1 MKNRPLSVKRLFL
14 WICIGLLLSMTAIT
28 LILFSLTLEVAVL
41 IVGAALIGCALVWL
55 FVLTQAFGKRLSL
68 FTSELCKT
76 LDNMMDGD
84 EEPKPTDNGEPLFT
98 GINPRLTRLY
108 QIMQANRRKVE
119 EERQELEDWCKE
131 TPQNRNL
138 FEQICQEDLFSK
150 ERSVYEKID
159 DTKAL
164 RTFEK
169 HVRKVSTRGFGRW
182 WKYAA
187 VLLLPILVVGLWK
200 LVYEVEQVPVV
211 TSSVSQIQP
220 GCSRAV
226 LVLDD
231 GRTVFLKEEEEGVIS
246 EDKGIMVTGER
257 DRLVY
262 TSSEGKNVDELRFNE
277 LEIPRG
283 GEYKVRLADGTL
295 VYLNSATRMKY
306 PVKFDEKE
314 RKVYLSGE
322 AYFEVAKDPERP
334 FFVEM
339 EGVEVRVYGTSF
351 NVNTHQKGNVQT
363 VLVKGSIGV
372 KVLSSGMESVI
383 RPGQM
388 AEFKQGNTKVDVKDV
403 NVAVYTDW
411 KDGIFRFENQRLED
425 ILAVLSNWYDMNV
438 FYQTVSVKELHFSGY
453 MERYKDVSVI
463 LEAITLSTGVTFSI
477 QGKTIIVS
485 K

>member
-1 MKNRPLSVKRLFL
+1 MEHQYSDRIVRLL
-14 WICIGLLLSMTAIT
+14 QLYLLGDIT
-28 LILFSLTLEVAVL
+28 
-41 IVGAALIGCALVWL
+41 
-55 FVLTQAFGKRLSL
+55 
-68 FTSELCKT
+68 
-76 LDNMMDGD
+76 
-84 EEPKPTDNGEPLFT
+84 
-98 GINPRLTRLY
+98 
-108 QIMQANRRKVE
+108 E
-119 EERQELEDWCKE
+119 EERQELEDWCE
-131 TPQNRNL
+131 EAPRNRKL

-150 ERSVYEKID
+150 ERYVYEKIH
-159 DTKAL
+159 DTKAFSV
-164 RTFEK
+164 FEK
-169 HVRKVSTRGFGRW
+169 RVRKVSSRSIGNW

-187 VLLLPILVVGLWK
+187 VLLFPILVVGSWK
-200 LVYEVEQVPVV
+200 LMHETEQVSIVA
-211 TSSVSQIQP
+211 SSVAPIQP
-220 GCSRAV
+220 GCSQAV

-231 GRTVFLKEEEEGVIS
+231 GRKVFLKEEEEGVIS
-246 EDKGIMVTGER
+246 EDKEITVTEEK

-262 TSSEGKNVDELRFNE
+262 TSSEGKNVDEIRFNE
-277 LEIPRG
+277 LEVPRG

-351 NVNTHQKGNVQT
+351 NVNTHQKGNIQT

-372 KVLSSGMESVI
+372 KVLSSGMESMI

>member
-1 MKNRPLSVKRLFL
+1 MEHQYSDRIVRLL
-14 WICIGLLLSMTAIT
+14 QLYLLGDIT
-28 LILFSLTLEVAVL
+28 
-41 IVGAALIGCALVWL
+41 
-55 FVLTQAFGKRLSL
+55 
-68 FTSELCKT
+68 
-76 LDNMMDGD
+76 
-84 EEPKPTDNGEPLFT
+84 
-98 GINPRLTRLY
+98 
-108 QIMQANRRKVE
+108 E
-119 EERQELEDWCKE
+119 EERQELEDWCE
-131 TPQNRNL
+131 EAPRNRKL

-150 ERSVYEKID
+150 ERYVYEKIH
-159 DTKAL
+159 DTKAFSV
-164 RTFEK
+164 FEK
-169 HVRKVSTRGFGRW
+169 RVRKVSSRSIGNW

-187 VLLLPILVVGLWK
+187 VLLFPILVVGAWK
-200 LVYEVEQVPVV
+200 LMHETEQVSIVA
-211 TSSVSQIQP
+211 SSVAPIQP
-220 GCSRAV
+220 GCSQAV

-231 GRTVFLKEEEEGVIS
+231 GRKVFLKEEEEGVIS
-246 EDKGIMVTGER
+246 EDKEITVTGEK

-262 TSSEGKNVDELRFNE
+262 TSSEGKNVDEIRFNE
-277 LEIPRG
+277 LEVPRG

-306 PVKFDEKE
+306 PIKFDEKE

-322 AYFEVAKDPERP
+322 AYFKVAKDPERP

-351 NVNTHQKGNVQT
+351 NVNTHQEGNIQT

-372 KVLSSGMESVI
+372 KVLSSGMESMI

-425 ILAVLSNWYDMNV
+425 ILTVLSNWYDVDV
-438 FYQTVSVKELHFSGY
+438 FYQTPSVKELHFSGY
-453 MERYKDVSVI
+453 MERYKDVRVI
-463 LEAITLSTGVTFSI
+463 LDAITLSTGVTFSI

>member
-1 MKNRPLSVKRLFL
+1 MEHQYSDRIVRLL
-14 WICIGLLLSMTAIT
+14 QLYLLGDIT
-28 LILFSLTLEVAVL
+28 
-41 IVGAALIGCALVWL
+41 
-55 FVLTQAFGKRLSL
+55 
-68 FTSELCKT
+68 
-76 LDNMMDGD
+76 
-84 EEPKPTDNGEPLFT
+84 
-98 GINPRLTRLY
+98 
-108 QIMQANRRKVE
+108 E
-119 EERQELEDWCKE
+119 EERQELEDWCEE
-131 TPQNRNL
+131 TPRNRKL

-150 ERSVYEKID
+150 ERSVYEKVN
-159 DTKAL
+159 DTKAFSV
-164 RTFEK
+164 FEK
-169 HVRKVSTRGFGRW
+169 RVRRVSPRSIGNW

-187 VLLLPILVVGLWK
+187 VLLFPILVVGSWRLMH
-200 LVYEVEQVPVV
+200 ETEQVSVV
-211 TSSVSQIQP
+211 ASSVAPIQP
-220 GCSRAV
+220 GCSQAV

-231 GRTVFLKEEEEGVIS
+231 GRKVFLKEEEEGVIS
-246 EDKGIMVTGER
+246 EDKEITVTGEK

-262 TSSEGKNVDELRFNE
+262 TSSEGKNVDEIRFNE
-277 LEIPRG
+277 LEVPRG

-351 NVNTHQKGNVQT
+351 NVNTHQKGNIQT

-411 KDGIFRFENQRLED
+411 KDSIFRFENQRLED
-425 ILAVLSNWYDMNV
+425 ILTVLSNWYDVDV
-438 FYQTVSVKELHFSGY
+438 FYQTASVKELHFSGY

-477 QGKTIIVS
+477 QGKTIVVS

>member
-1 MKNRPLSVKRLFL
+1 MYHGCIWCKNYQMEHQYSDRIVRLL
-14 WICIGLLLSMTAIT
+14 QLYLLGDIT
-28 LILFSLTLEVAVL
+28 
-41 IVGAALIGCALVWL
+41 
-55 FVLTQAFGKRLSL
+55 
-68 FTSELCKT
+68 
-76 LDNMMDGD
+76 
-84 EEPKPTDNGEPLFT
+84 
-98 GINPRLTRLY
+98 
-108 QIMQANRRKVE
+108 E
-119 EERQELEDWCKE
+119 EERQELEDWCE
-131 TPQNRNL
+131 EAPRNRKL

-150 ERSVYEKID
+150 ERYVYEKIH
-159 DTKAL
+159 DTKAFSV
-164 RTFEK
+164 FEK
-169 HVRKVSTRGFGRW
+169 RVRKVSSRSIGNW

-187 VLLLPILVVGLWK
+187 VLLFPILVVGSWK
-200 LVYEVEQVPVV
+200 LMHETEQVSIVA
-211 TSSVSQIQP
+211 SSVAPIQP
-220 GCSRAV
+220 GCSQAV

-231 GRTVFLKEEEEGVIS
+231 GRKVFLKEEEEGVIS
-246 EDKGIMVTGER
+246 EDKEITVTGEK

-262 TSSEGKNVDELRFNE
+262 TSSEGKNVDEIRFNE
-277 LEIPRG
+277 LEVPRG

-351 NVNTHQKGNVQT
+351 NVNTHQEGNIQT

-372 KVLSSGMESVI
+372 KVLSSGMESMI

-425 ILAVLSNWYDMNV
+425 ILTVLSNWYDV
-438 FYQTVSVKELHFSGY
+438 DIFYQTVSVKELHFSGY

>member
-1 MKNRPLSVKRLFL
+1 MENQYSDRIVRLL
-14 WICIGLLLSMTAIT
+14 QLYLLGDIT
-28 LILFSLTLEVAVL
+28 
-41 IVGAALIGCALVWL
+41 
-55 FVLTQAFGKRLSL
+55 
-68 FTSELCKT
+68 
-76 LDNMMDGD
+76 
-84 EEPKPTDNGEPLFT
+84 
-98 GINPRLTRLY
+98 
-108 QIMQANRRKVE
+108 E

-187 VLLLPILVVGLWK
+187 GLLLPILVVGLWK

-425 ILAVLSNWYDMNV
+425 ILTVLSNWYDV
-438 FYQTVSVKELHFSGY
+438 DIFYQTVSVKELHFSGY

>member
-1 MKNRPLSVKRLFL
+1 MEHQYSDRIVRLL
-14 WICIGLLLSMTAIT
+14 QLYLLGDIT
-28 LILFSLTLEVAVL
+28 
-41 IVGAALIGCALVWL
+41 
-55 FVLTQAFGKRLSL
+55 
-68 FTSELCKT
+68 
-76 LDNMMDGD
+76 
-84 EEPKPTDNGEPLFT
+84 
-98 GINPRLTRLY
+98 
-108 QIMQANRRKVE
+108 E
-119 EERQELEDWCKE
+119 EERQELEDWCE
-131 TPQNRNL
+131 EAPRNRKL

-150 ERSVYEKID
+150 ERYVYEKIN
-159 DTKAL
+159 DTKAFSV
-164 RTFEK
+164 FEK
-169 HVRKVSTRGFGRW
+169 RVRKVYSRSIGNW

-187 VLLLPILVVGLWK
+187 VLLFPILVVGSCK
-200 LVYEVEQVPVV
+200 LMHETEQVSIVA
-211 TSSVSQIQP
+211 SSVSPIQP
-220 GCSRAV
+220 GCSQAV

-231 GRTVFLKEEEEGVIS
+231 GRKVFLKEEEEGVIS
-246 EDKGIMVTGER
+246 EDKEITVTGEK

-262 TSSEGKNVDELRFNE
+262 TSSEGKNVDEIRFNE
-277 LEIPRG
+277 LEVPRG

-351 NVNTHQKGNVQT
+351 NVNTHQEGDIQT

>member
-1 MKNRPLSVKRLFL
+1 MEHQYSDRIVRLL
-14 WICIGLLLSMTAIT
+14 QLYLLGDIT
-28 LILFSLTLEVAVL
+28 
-41 IVGAALIGCALVWL
+41 
-55 FVLTQAFGKRLSL
+55 
-68 FTSELCKT
+68 
-76 LDNMMDGD
+76 
-84 EEPKPTDNGEPLFT
+84 
-98 GINPRLTRLY
+98 
-108 QIMQANRRKVE
+108 E
-119 EERQELEDWCKE
+119 EERQELEDWCE
-131 TPQNRNL
+131 EAPRNRKL

-150 ERSVYEKID
+150 ERYVYEKIH
-159 DTKAL
+159 DTKAFSV
-164 RTFEK
+164 FEK
-169 HVRKVSTRGFGRW
+169 RVRKVSSRSIGNW

-187 VLLLPILVVGLWK
+187 VLLFPILVVGSWK
-200 LVYEVEQVPVV
+200 LMHETEQVSIVA
-211 TSSVSQIQP
+211 SSVAPIQP
-220 GCSRAV
+220 GCSQAV

-231 GRTVFLKEEEEGVIS
+231 GRKVFLKEEEEGVIS
-246 EDKGIMVTGER
+246 EDKEITVTGEK

-262 TSSEGKNVDELRFNE
+262 TSSEGKNVDEIRFNE
-277 LEIPRG
+277 LEVPRG

-314 RKVYLSGE
+314 RKVDLSGE

-351 NVNTHQKGNVQT
+351 NVNTHQEGNIQT

-372 KVLSSGMESVI
+372 KVLSSGMESMI

-425 ILAVLSNWYDMNV
+425 ILTVLSNWYDVDV
-438 FYQTVSVKELHFSGY
+438 FYQTASVKELHFSGY

-477 QGKTIIVS
+477 QGKTIVVS

>member
-1 MKNRPLSVKRLFL
+1 MENQYSDRIVRLL
-14 WICIGLLLSMTAIT
+14 QLYLLGDIT
-28 LILFSLTLEVAVL
+28 
-41 IVGAALIGCALVWL
+41 
-55 FVLTQAFGKRLSL
+55 
-68 FTSELCKT
+68 
-76 LDNMMDGD
+76 
-84 EEPKPTDNGEPLFT
+84 
-98 GINPRLTRLY
+98 
-108 QIMQANRRKVE
+108 E

-351 NVNTHQKGNVQT
+351 NVNTHQEGNIQT

-372 KVLSSGMESVI
+372 KVLSSGMESMI

-425 ILAVLSNWYDMNV
+425 ILTVLSNWYDV
-438 FYQTVSVKELHFSGY
+438 DIFYQTVSVKELHFSGY

>member
-1 MKNRPLSVKRLFL
+1 MEHQYSDRIVRLL
-14 WICIGLLLSMTAIT
+14 QLYLLGDIT
-28 LILFSLTLEVAVL
+28 
-41 IVGAALIGCALVWL
+41 
-55 FVLTQAFGKRLSL
+55 
-68 FTSELCKT
+68 
-76 LDNMMDGD
+76 
-84 EEPKPTDNGEPLFT
+84 
-98 GINPRLTRLY
+98 
-108 QIMQANRRKVE
+108 E
-119 EERQELEDWCKE
+119 EERQELEDWCE
-131 TPQNRNL
+131 EAPRNRKL

-150 ERSVYEKID
+150 ERYVYEKIH
-159 DTKAL
+159 DTKAFSV
-164 RTFEK
+164 FEK
-169 HVRKVSTRGFGRW
+169 RVRKVSSRSIGNW

-187 VLLLPILVVGLWK
+187 VLLFPILVVGSWK
-200 LVYEVEQVPVV
+200 LMHETEQVSIVA
-211 TSSVSQIQP
+211 SSVAPIQP
-220 GCSRAV
+220 GCSQAV

-231 GRTVFLKEEEEGVIS
+231 GRKVFLKEEEEGVIS
-246 EDKGIMVTGER
+246 EDKEITVTGEK

-262 TSSEGKNVDELRFNE
+262 TSSEGKNVDEIRFNE
-277 LEIPRG
+277 LEVPRG

-351 NVNTHQKGNVQT
+351 NVNTHQEGNIQT

-372 KVLSSGMESVI
+372 KVLSSGMESMI

-425 ILAVLSNWYDMNV
+425 ILTVLSNWYDVDV
-438 FYQTVSVKELHFSGY
+438 FYQTASVKELHFSGY

-477 QGKTIIVS
+477 QGKTIIIS

>member
-1 MKNRPLSVKRLFL
+1 MEHQYSDRIVRLL
-14 WICIGLLLSMTAIT
+14 QLYLLGDIT
-28 LILFSLTLEVAVL
+28 
-41 IVGAALIGCALVWL
+41 
-55 FVLTQAFGKRLSL
+55 
-68 FTSELCKT
+68 
-76 LDNMMDGD
+76 
-84 EEPKPTDNGEPLFT
+84 
-98 GINPRLTRLY
+98 
-108 QIMQANRRKVE
+108 E
-119 EERQELEDWCKE
+119 EERQELEDWCE
-131 TPQNRNL
+131 EAPRNRKL

-150 ERSVYEKID
+150 ERYVYEKIH
-159 DTKAL
+159 DTKAFSV
-164 RTFEK
+164 FEK
-169 HVRKVSTRGFGRW
+169 RVRKVSSRSIGNW

-187 VLLLPILVVGLWK
+187 VLLFPILVVGSWK
-200 LVYEVEQVPVV
+200 LMHETEQVSIVA
-211 TSSVSQIQP
+211 SSVAPIQP
-220 GCSRAV
+220 GCSQAV

-231 GRTVFLKEEEEGVIS
+231 GRKVFLKEEEEGVIS
-246 EDKGIMVTGER
+246 EDKEITVTGEK

-262 TSSEGKNVDELRFNE
+262 TSSEGKNVDEIRFNE
-277 LEIPRG
+277 LEVPRG

-351 NVNTHQKGNVQT
+351 NVNTHQKGNIQT

-411 KDGIFRFENQRLED
+411 KDSIFRFENQRLED
-425 ILAVLSNWYDMNV
+425 ILTVLSNWYDVDV
-438 FYQTVSVKELHFSGY
+438 FYQTASVKELHFSGY

-477 QGKTIIVS
+477 QGKTIVVS

>member
-1 MKNRPLSVKRLFL
+1 MEHQYSDRIVRLL
-14 WICIGLLLSMTAIT
+14 QLYLLGDIT
-28 LILFSLTLEVAVL
+28 
-41 IVGAALIGCALVWL
+41 
-55 FVLTQAFGKRLSL
+55 
-68 FTSELCKT
+68 
-76 LDNMMDGD
+76 
-84 EEPKPTDNGEPLFT
+84 
-98 GINPRLTRLY
+98 
-108 QIMQANRRKVE
+108 E
-119 EERQELEDWCKE
+119 EERQELEDWCEEKVR
-131 TPQNRNL
+131 NRQL

-150 ERSVYEKID
+150 ERYVYEKIH
-159 DTKAL
+159 DTKAFSV
-164 RTFEK
+164 FEK
-169 HVRKVSTRGFGRW
+169 RVRKVSSRSIGNW

-187 VLLLPILVVGLWK
+187 VLLFPILVVGSWK
-200 LVYEVEQVPVV
+200 LMHETEQVSIVA
-211 TSSVSQIQP
+211 SSVAPIQP
-220 GCSRAV
+220 GCSQAV

-231 GRTVFLKEEEEGVIS
+231 GRKVFLKEEEEGVIS
-246 EDKGIMVTGER
+246 EDKEITVTGEK
-257 DRLVY
+257 D
-262 TSSEGKNVDELRFNE
+262 VDEIRFNE
-277 LEIPRG
+277 LEVPRG

-351 NVNTHQKGNVQT
+351 NVNTHHKGNIQT

-372 KVLSSGMESVI
+372 KVLSSGMESMI

>member
-1 MKNRPLSVKRLFL
+1 MENQYSDRIVRLL
-14 WICIGLLLSMTAIT
+14 QLYLLGDIT
-28 LILFSLTLEVAVL
+28 
-41 IVGAALIGCALVWL
+41 
-55 FVLTQAFGKRLSL
+55 
-68 FTSELCKT
+68 
-76 LDNMMDGD
+76 
-84 EEPKPTDNGEPLFT
+84 
-98 GINPRLTRLY
+98 
-108 QIMQANRRKVE
+108 E

-262 TSSEGKNVDELRFNE
+262 TSSEGKNVDEIRFNE
-277 LEIPRG
+277 LEVPRG

-425 ILAVLSNWYDMNV
+425 ILTVLSNWYDV
-438 FYQTVSVKELHFSGY
+438 DIFYQTVSVKELHFSGY

-463 LEAITLSTGVTFSI
+463 LEAITLSTGVTFSV

>member
-1 MKNRPLSVKRLFL
+1 MEHQYSDRIVRLL
-14 WICIGLLLSMTAIT
+14 QLYLLGDIT
-28 LILFSLTLEVAVL
+28 
-41 IVGAALIGCALVWL
+41 
-55 FVLTQAFGKRLSL
+55 
-68 FTSELCKT
+68 
-76 LDNMMDGD
+76 
-84 EEPKPTDNGEPLFT
+84 
-98 GINPRLTRLY
+98 
-108 QIMQANRRKVE
+108 E
-119 EERQELEDWCKE
+119 EERQELEDWCE
-131 TPQNRNL
+131 EAPRNRKL

-150 ERSVYEKID
+150 ERYVYEKIH
-159 DTKAL
+159 DTKAFSV
-164 RTFEK
+164 FEK
-169 HVRKVSTRGFGRW
+169 RVRKVSSRSIGNW

-187 VLLLPILVVGLWK
+187 VLLFPILVVGSWK
-200 LVYEVEQVPVV
+200 LMHETEQVSIVA
-211 TSSVSQIQP
+211 SSVAPIQP
-220 GCSRAV
+220 GCSQAV

-231 GRTVFLKEEEEGVIS
+231 GRKVFLKEEDEGVIS
-246 EDKGIMVTGER
+246 EDKEITVTGEK

-262 TSSEGKNVDELRFNE
+262 TSSEGKNVDEIRFNE
-277 LEIPRG
+277 LEVPRG

-306 PVKFDEKE
+306 PIKFDEKE

-351 NVNTHQKGNVQT
+351 NVNTHQEGNIQT

-372 KVLSSGMESVI
+372 KVLSSGMESMI

-425 ILAVLSNWYDMNV
+425 ILTVLSNWYDVDV
-438 FYQTVSVKELHFSGY
+438 FYQTASVKELHFSGY

-477 QGKTIIVS
+477 QGKTIVVS

>member
-1 MKNRPLSVKRLFL
+1 MEHQYSDRIVRLL
-14 WICIGLLLSMTAIT
+14 QLYLLGDIT
-28 LILFSLTLEVAVL
+28 
-41 IVGAALIGCALVWL
+41 
-55 FVLTQAFGKRLSL
+55 
-68 FTSELCKT
+68 
-76 LDNMMDGD
+76 
-84 EEPKPTDNGEPLFT
+84 
-98 GINPRLTRLY
+98 
-108 QIMQANRRKVE
+108 E
-119 EERQELEDWCKE
+119 EERQELEDWCE
-131 TPQNRNL
+131 EAPRNRKL

-150 ERSVYEKID
+150 ERYVYEKIH
-159 DTKAL
+159 DTKAFSV
-164 RTFEK
+164 FEK
-169 HVRKVSTRGFGRW
+169 RVRKVSSRSIGNW

-187 VLLLPILVVGLWK
+187 VLLFPILVVGSWK
-200 LVYEVEQVPVV
+200 LMHETEQVSIVA
-211 TSSVSQIQP
+211 SSVAPIQP
-220 GCSRAV
+220 GCSQAV

-231 GRTVFLKEEEEGVIS
+231 GRKVFLKEEEEGVIS
-246 EDKGIMVTGER
+246 EDKEITVTGEK

-262 TSSEGKNVDELRFNE
+262 TSSEGKNVDEIRFNE
-277 LEIPRG
+277 LEVPRG

-351 NVNTHQKGNVQT
+351 NVNTHQEGNIQT

-372 KVLSSGMESVI
+372 KVLSSGMESMI
-383 RPGQM
+383 RPGLM

-425 ILAVLSNWYDMNV
+425 ILTVLSNWYDVDV
-438 FYQTVSVKELHFSGY
+438 FYQTASVKELHFSGY

-477 QGKTIIVS
+477 QGKTIVVS

>member
-1 MKNRPLSVKRLFL
+1 MEHQYSDRIVRLL
-14 WICIGLLLSMTAIT
+14 QLYLLGDIT
-28 LILFSLTLEVAVL
+28 
-41 IVGAALIGCALVWL
+41 
-55 FVLTQAFGKRLSL
+55 
-68 FTSELCKT
+68 
-76 LDNMMDGD
+76 
-84 EEPKPTDNGEPLFT
+84 
-98 GINPRLTRLY
+98 
-108 QIMQANRRKVE
+108 E
-119 EERQELEDWCKE
+119 EERQELEDWCE
-131 TPQNRNL
+131 EAPRNRKL

-150 ERSVYEKID
+150 ERYVYEKIH
-159 DTKAL
+159 DTKAFSV
-164 RTFEK
+164 FEK
-169 HVRKVSTRGFGRW
+169 RVRKVSSRSIGNW

-187 VLLLPILVVGLWK
+187 VLLFPILVVGSWK
-200 LVYEVEQVPVV
+200 LMHETEQVSIVA
-211 TSSVSQIQP
+211 SSVAPIQP
-220 GCSRAV
+220 GCSQAV

-231 GRTVFLKEEEEGVIS
+231 GRKVFLKEEEEGVIS
-246 EDKGIMVTGER
+246 EDKEITVTGEK

-262 TSSEGKNVDELRFNE
+262 TSSEGKNVDEIRFNE
-277 LEIPRG
+277 LEVPRG

-314 RKVYLSGE
+314 RKVYLSRE

-351 NVNTHQKGNVQT
+351 NVNTHQKGNIQT

>member
-1 MKNRPLSVKRLFL
+1 MEHQYSDRIVRLL
-14 WICIGLLLSMTAIT
+14 QLYLLGDIT
-28 LILFSLTLEVAVL
+28 
-41 IVGAALIGCALVWL
+41 
-55 FVLTQAFGKRLSL
+55 
-68 FTSELCKT
+68 
-76 LDNMMDGD
+76 
-84 EEPKPTDNGEPLFT
+84 
-98 GINPRLTRLY
+98 
-108 QIMQANRRKVE
+108 E
-119 EERQELEDWCKE
+119 EERQELEDWCE
-131 TPQNRNL
+131 EAPRNRKL

-150 ERSVYEKID
+150 ERYVYEKIH
-159 DTKAL
+159 DTKAFSV
-164 RTFEK
+164 FEK
-169 HVRKVSTRGFGRW
+169 RVRKVSSRSIGNW

-187 VLLLPILVVGLWK
+187 VLLFPILVVGSWK
-200 LVYEVEQVPVV
+200 LMHETEQVSIVA
-211 TSSVSQIQP
+211 SSVAPIQP
-220 GCSRAV
+220 GCSQAV

-231 GRTVFLKEEEEGVIS
+231 GRKVFLKEEEEGVIS
-246 EDKGIMVTGER
+246 EDKEITVTGEK

-262 TSSEGKNVDELRFNE
+262 TSSEGKNVDEIRFNE
-277 LEIPRG
+277 LEVQEVPRG

-351 NVNTHQKGNVQT
+351 NVNTHQKGNIQT

>member
-1 MKNRPLSVKRLFL
+1 MEHQYSDRIVRLL
-14 WICIGLLLSMTAIT
+14 QLYLLGDIT
-28 LILFSLTLEVAVL
+28 
-41 IVGAALIGCALVWL
+41 
-55 FVLTQAFGKRLSL
+55 
-68 FTSELCKT
+68 
-76 LDNMMDGD
+76 
-84 EEPKPTDNGEPLFT
+84 
-98 GINPRLTRLY
+98 
-108 QIMQANRRKVE
+108 E
-119 EERQELEDWCKE
+119 EERQELEDWCE
-131 TPQNRNL
+131 EAPRNRKL

-150 ERSVYEKID
+150 ERYVYEKIH
-159 DTKAL
+159 DTKAFSV
-164 RTFEK
+164 FEK
-169 HVRKVSTRGFGRW
+169 RVRKVSSRSIGNW

-187 VLLLPILVVGLWK
+187 VLLFPILVVGSWK
-200 LVYEVEQVPVV
+200 LMHETEQVSIVA
-211 TSSVSQIQP
+211 SSVAPIQP
-220 GCSRAV
+220 GCSQAV

-231 GRTVFLKEEEEGVIS
+231 GRKVFLKEEEEGVIS
-246 EDKGIMVTGER
+246 EDKEITVTGEK

-262 TSSEGKNVDELRFNE
+262 TSSEGKNVDEIRFNE
-277 LEIPRG
+277 LEVPRG

-351 NVNTHQKGNVQT
+351 NVNTHQEGNIQT

-425 ILAVLSNWYDMNV
+425 ILTVLSNWYDVDV
-438 FYQTVSVKELHFSGY
+438 FYQTASVKELHFSGY

>member
-1 MKNRPLSVKRLFL
+1 MEHQYSDRIVRLL
-14 WICIGLLLSMTAIT
+14 QLYLLGDIT
-28 LILFSLTLEVAVL
+28 
-41 IVGAALIGCALVWL
+41 
-55 FVLTQAFGKRLSL
+55 
-68 FTSELCKT
+68 
-76 LDNMMDGD
+76 
-84 EEPKPTDNGEPLFT
+84 
-98 GINPRLTRLY
+98 
-108 QIMQANRRKVE
+108 E

-425 ILAVLSNWYDMNV
+425 ILTVLSNWYDVDV
-438 FYQTVSVKELHFSGY
+438 FYQTASVKELHFSGY

>member
-1 MKNRPLSVKRLFL
+1 MEHQYSDRIVRLL
-14 WICIGLLLSMTAIT
+14 QLYLLGDIT
-28 LILFSLTLEVAVL
+28 
-41 IVGAALIGCALVWL
+41 
-55 FVLTQAFGKRLSL
+55 
-68 FTSELCKT
+68 
-76 LDNMMDGD
+76 
-84 EEPKPTDNGEPLFT
+84 
-98 GINPRLTRLY
+98 
-108 QIMQANRRKVE
+108 E
-119 EERQELEDWCKE
+119 EERQELEDWCE
-131 TPQNRNL
+131 EAPRNRKL

-150 ERSVYEKID
+150 ERYVYEKIH
-159 DTKAL
+159 DTKAFSV
-164 RTFEK
+164 FEK
-169 HVRKVSTRGFGRW
+169 RVRKVSSRSIGNW

-187 VLLLPILVVGLWK
+187 VLLFPILVVGSWK
-200 LVYEVEQVPVV
+200 LMHETEQVSIVA
-211 TSSVSQIQP
+211 SSVAPIQP
-220 GCSRAV
+220 GCSQAV

-231 GRTVFLKEEEEGVIS
+231 GRKVFLKEEEEGVIS
-246 EDKGIMVTGER
+246 EDKEITVTGEK

-262 TSSEGKNVDELRFNE
+262 TSSEGKNVDEIRFNE
-277 LEIPRG
+277 LEVPRG

-351 NVNTHQKGNVQT
+351 NVNTHQEGNIQT

-372 KVLSSGMESVI
+372 KVLSSGMESMI

-425 ILAVLSNWYDMNV
+425 ILTVLSNWYDVDV
-438 FYQTVSVKELHFSGY
+438 FYQTASVKELHFSGY

>member
-1 MKNRPLSVKRLFL
+1 MEHQYSDRIVRLL
-14 WICIGLLLSMTAIT
+14 QLYLLGNIT
-28 LILFSLTLEVAVL
+28 
-41 IVGAALIGCALVWL
+41 
-55 FVLTQAFGKRLSL
+55 
-68 FTSELCKT
+68 
-76 LDNMMDGD
+76 
-84 EEPKPTDNGEPLFT
+84 
-98 GINPRLTRLY
+98 
-108 QIMQANRRKVE
+108 E
-119 EERQELEDWCKE
+119 EERQELEDWCE
-131 TPQNRNL
+131 EAPRNRKL

-150 ERSVYEKID
+150 ERYVYEKIH
-159 DTKAL
+159 DTKAFSV
-164 RTFEK
+164 FEK
-169 HVRKVSTRGFGRW
+169 RVRKVSSRSIGNW

-187 VLLLPILVVGLWK
+187 VLLFPILVVGSWK
-200 LVYEVEQVPVV
+200 LMHETEQVSIVA
-211 TSSVSQIQP
+211 SSVAPIQP
-220 GCSRAV
+220 GCSQAV

-231 GRTVFLKEEEEGVIS
+231 GRKVFLKEEEEGVIS
-246 EDKGIMVTGER
+246 EDKEITVTGEK

-262 TSSEGKNVDELRFNE
+262 TSSEGKNVDEIRFNE
-277 LEIPRG
+277 LEVPRG

-351 NVNTHQKGNVQT
+351 NVNTHQKGNIQT

-425 ILAVLSNWYDMNV
+425 ILTVLSNWYDVDV
-438 FYQTVSVKELHFSGY
+438 FYQTPSVKELHFSGY

>member
-1 MKNRPLSVKRLFL
+1 MYHGCIWCKNYQMEHQYSDRIVRLL
-14 WICIGLLLSMTAIT
+14 QLYLLGDIT
-28 LILFSLTLEVAVL
+28 
-41 IVGAALIGCALVWL
+41 
-55 FVLTQAFGKRLSL
+55 
-68 FTSELCKT
+68 
-76 LDNMMDGD
+76 
-84 EEPKPTDNGEPLFT
+84 
-98 GINPRLTRLY
+98 
-108 QIMQANRRKVE
+108 E
-119 EERQELEDWCKE
+119 EERQELEDWCE
-131 TPQNRNL
+131 EAPRNRKL

-150 ERSVYEKID
+150 ERYVYEKIN
-159 DTKAL
+159 DTKAFSV
-164 RTFEK
+164 FEK
-169 HVRKVSTRGFGRW
+169 RVRKVSSRSIGNW

-187 VLLLPILVVGLWK
+187 VLLFPILVVGSWK
-200 LVYEVEQVPVV
+200 LMHETEQVSIVA
-211 TSSVSQIQP
+211 SSVAPIQP
-220 GCSRAV
+220 GCSQAV

-231 GRTVFLKEEEEGVIS
+231 GRKVFLKEEEEGVIS
-246 EDKGIMVTGER
+246 EDKEITVTGEK

-262 TSSEGKNVDELRFNE
+262 TSSEGKNVDEIRFNE
-277 LEIPRG
+277 LEVPRG

-351 NVNTHQKGNVQT
+351 NVNTHQEGNIQT

-485 K
+485 

>member
-1 MKNRPLSVKRLFL
+1 MYHGCIWCKNYQMEHQYSDRIVRLL
-14 WICIGLLLSMTAIT
+14 QLYLLGDIT
-28 LILFSLTLEVAVL
+28 
-41 IVGAALIGCALVWL
+41 
-55 FVLTQAFGKRLSL
+55 
-68 FTSELCKT
+68 
-76 LDNMMDGD
+76 
-84 EEPKPTDNGEPLFT
+84 
-98 GINPRLTRLY
+98 
-108 QIMQANRRKVE
+108 E
-119 EERQELEDWCKE
+119 EERQELEDWCE
-131 TPQNRNL
+131 EAPRNRKL

-150 ERSVYEKID
+150 ERYVYEKIH
-159 DTKAL
+159 DTKAFSV
-164 RTFEK
+164 FEK
-169 HVRKVSTRGFGRW
+169 RVRKVSSRSIGNW

-187 VLLLPILVVGLWK
+187 VLLFPILVVGSWK
-200 LVYEVEQVPVV
+200 LMHETEQVSIVA
-211 TSSVSQIQP
+211 SSVAPIQP
-220 GCSRAV
+220 GCSQAV

-231 GRTVFLKEEEEGVIS
+231 GRKVFLKEEEEGVIS
-246 EDKGIMVTGER
+246 EDKEITVTGEK

-262 TSSEGKNVDELRFNE
+262 TSSEGKNVDEIRFNE
-277 LEIPRG
+277 LEVPRG

-351 NVNTHQKGNVQT
+351 NVNTHQKGNIQT

-372 KVLSSGMESVI
+372 KVLSSGMESMI

>member
-1 MKNRPLSVKRLFL
+1 MYHGCIWCKNYQMEHQYSDRIVRLL
-14 WICIGLLLSMTAIT
+14 QLYLLGDIT
-28 LILFSLTLEVAVL
+28 
-41 IVGAALIGCALVWL
+41 
-55 FVLTQAFGKRLSL
+55 
-68 FTSELCKT
+68 
-76 LDNMMDGD
+76 
-84 EEPKPTDNGEPLFT
+84 
-98 GINPRLTRLY
+98 
-108 QIMQANRRKVE
+108 E
-119 EERQELEDWCKE
+119 EERQELEDWCE
-131 TPQNRNL
+131 EAPRNRKL

-150 ERSVYEKID
+150 ERYVYEKIH
-159 DTKAL
+159 DTKAFSV
-164 RTFEK
+164 FEK
-169 HVRKVSTRGFGRW
+169 RVRKVSSRSIGNW

-187 VLLLPILVVGLWK
+187 VLLFPILVVGSWK
-200 LVYEVEQVPVV
+200 LMHETEQVSIVA
-211 TSSVSQIQP
+211 SSVAPIQP
-220 GCSRAV
+220 GCSQAV

-231 GRTVFLKEEEEGVIS
+231 GRKVFLKEEEEGVIS
-246 EDKGIMVTGER
+246 EDKEITVTGEK

-262 TSSEGKNVDELRFNE
+262 TSSEGKNVDEIRFNE
-277 LEIPRG
+277 LEVPRG

-351 NVNTHQKGNVQT
+351 NVNTHQKGNIQT

-425 ILAVLSNWYDMNV
+425 ILTVLSNWYDVDV
-438 FYQTVSVKELHFSGY
+438 FYQTASVKELHFSGY

-477 QGKTIIVS
+477 QGKTIVVS

>member
-1 MKNRPLSVKRLFL
+1 MEHQYSDRIVRLL
-14 WICIGLLLSMTAIT
+14 QLYLLGDIT
-28 LILFSLTLEVAVL
+28 
-41 IVGAALIGCALVWL
+41 
-55 FVLTQAFGKRLSL
+55 
-68 FTSELCKT
+68 
-76 LDNMMDGD
+76 
-84 EEPKPTDNGEPLFT
+84 
-98 GINPRLTRLY
+98 
-108 QIMQANRRKVE
+108 E
-119 EERQELEDWCKE
+119 EERQELEDWCE
-131 TPQNRNL
+131 EAPRNRKL

-150 ERSVYEKID
+150 ERYVYEKIN
-159 DTKAL
+159 DTKAFSV
-164 RTFEK
+164 FEK
-169 HVRKVSTRGFGRW
+169 RVRKVSSRSIGNW

-187 VLLLPILVVGLWK
+187 VLLFPILVVGSWK
-200 LVYEVEQVPVV
+200 LMHETEQVSIVA
-211 TSSVSQIQP
+211 SSVAPIQP
-220 GCSRAV
+220 GCSQAV

-231 GRTVFLKEEEEGVIS
+231 GRKVFLKEEEEGVIS
-246 EDKGIMVTGER
+246 EDKEITVTGEK

-262 TSSEGKNVDELRFNE
+262 TSSEGKNVDEIRFNE
-277 LEIPRG
+277 LEFPRG

-351 NVNTHQKGNVQT
+351 NVNTHQEGNIQT

>member
-1 MKNRPLSVKRLFL
+1 MYHGCIWCKNYQMEHQYSDRIVRLL
-14 WICIGLLLSMTAIT
+14 QLYLLGDIT
-28 LILFSLTLEVAVL
+28 
-41 IVGAALIGCALVWL
+41 
-55 FVLTQAFGKRLSL
+55 
-68 FTSELCKT
+68 
-76 LDNMMDGD
+76 
-84 EEPKPTDNGEPLFT
+84 
-98 GINPRLTRLY
+98 
-108 QIMQANRRKVE
+108 E
-119 EERQELEDWCKE
+119 EERQELEDWCE
-131 TPQNRNL
+131 EAPRNRKL

-150 ERSVYEKID
+150 ERYVYEKIH
-159 DTKAL
+159 DTKAFSV
-164 RTFEK
+164 FEK
-169 HVRKVSTRGFGRW
+169 RVRKVSSRSIGNW

-187 VLLLPILVVGLWK
+187 VLLFPILVVGSWK
-200 LVYEVEQVPVV
+200 LMHETEQVSIVA
-211 TSSVSQIQP
+211 SSVAPIKP
-220 GCSRAV
+220 GCKQDV

-231 GRTVFLKEEEEGVIS
+231 GRKVVLKEEEEGVIS
-246 EDKGIMVTGER
+246 EDKEITVTGEK

-262 TSSEGKNVDELRFNE
+262 TSSEGKNVDEIRFNE
-277 LEIPRG
+277 LEVPRG

-351 NVNTHQKGNVQT
+351 NVNTHQKGNIQT

>member
-1 MKNRPLSVKRLFL
+1 MEHQYSDRIVRLL
-14 WICIGLLLSMTAIT
+14 QLYLLGDIT
-28 LILFSLTLEVAVL
+28 
-41 IVGAALIGCALVWL
+41 
-55 FVLTQAFGKRLSL
+55 
-68 FTSELCKT
+68 
-76 LDNMMDGD
+76 
-84 EEPKPTDNGEPLFT
+84 
-98 GINPRLTRLY
+98 
-108 QIMQANRRKVE
+108 E
-119 EERQELEDWCKE
+119 EERQELEDWCE
-131 TPQNRNL
+131 EAPRNRKL

-150 ERSVYEKID
+150 ERYVYEKIN
-159 DTKAL
+159 DTKAFSV
-164 RTFEK
+164 FEK
-169 HVRKVSTRGFGRW
+169 RVRKVSSRSIGNW

-187 VLLLPILVVGLWK
+187 VLLFPILVVGSWK
-200 LVYEVEQVPVV
+200 LMHETEQVSIVA
-211 TSSVSQIQP
+211 SSVAPIQP
-220 GCSRAV
+220 GCSQAV

-231 GRTVFLKEEEEGVIS
+231 GRKVFLKEEEEGVIS
-246 EDKGIMVTGER
+246 EDKEITVTGEK

-262 TSSEGKNVDELRFNE
+262 TSSEGKNVDEIRFNE
-277 LEIPRG
+277 LEVPRG

-306 PVKFDEKE
+306 PIKFDEKE

-351 NVNTHQKGNVQT
+351 NVNTHQEGNIQT

-372 KVLSSGMESVI
+372 KVLSSGMESMI

-425 ILAVLSNWYDMNV
+425 ILTVLSNWYDVDV
-438 FYQTVSVKELHFSGY
+438 FYQTAFVKELHFSGY

-477 QGKTIIVS
+477 QGKTIVVS

>member
-1 MKNRPLSVKRLFL
+1 MEHQYSDRIVRLL
-14 WICIGLLLSMTAIT
+14 QLYLLGDIT
-28 LILFSLTLEVAVL
+28 
-41 IVGAALIGCALVWL
+41 
-55 FVLTQAFGKRLSL
+55 
-68 FTSELCKT
+68 
-76 LDNMMDGD
+76 
-84 EEPKPTDNGEPLFT
+84 
-98 GINPRLTRLY
+98 
-108 QIMQANRRKVE
+108 E
-119 EERQELEDWCKE
+119 EERQELEDWCE
-131 TPQNRNL
+131 EAPRNRKL

-150 ERSVYEKID
+150 ERYVYEKIN
-159 DTKAL
+159 DTKAFSV
-164 RTFEK
+164 FEK
-169 HVRKVSTRGFGRW
+169 RVRKVSSRSIGNW

-187 VLLLPILVVGLWK
+187 VLLFPILVVGSWK
-200 LVYEVEQVPVV
+200 LMHETEQVSIVA
-211 TSSVSQIQP
+211 SSVAPIQP
-220 GCSRAV
+220 GCSQAV

-231 GRTVFLKEEEEGVIS
+231 GRKVFLKEEEEGVIS
-246 EDKGIMVTGER
+246 EDKEITVTGEK

-262 TSSEGKNVDELRFNE
+262 TSSEGKNVDEIRFNE
-277 LEIPRG
+277 LEVPRG

-351 NVNTHQKGNVQT
+351 NVNTHQEGNIQT

-388 AEFKQGNTKVDVKDV
+388 AEFKQGNAKVDVKDV

>member
-1 MKNRPLSVKRLFL
+1 MENQYSDRIVRLL
-14 WICIGLLLSMTAIT
+14 QLYLLGDIT
-28 LILFSLTLEVAVL
+28 
-41 IVGAALIGCALVWL
+41 
-55 FVLTQAFGKRLSL
+55 
-68 FTSELCKT
+68 
-76 LDNMMDGD
+76 
-84 EEPKPTDNGEPLFT
+84 
-98 GINPRLTRLY
+98 
-108 QIMQANRRKVE
+108 E

-425 ILAVLSNWYDMNV
+425 ILTVLSNWYDVDV

>member
-1 MKNRPLSVKRLFL
+1 MKNQYSDRIVRLL
-14 WICIGLLLSMTAIT
+14 QLYLLGNIT
-28 LILFSLTLEVAVL
+28 E
-41 IVGAALIGCALVWL
+41 
-55 FVLTQAFGKRLSL
+55 K
-68 FTSELCKT
+68 
-76 LDNMMDGD
+76 
-84 EEPKPTDNGEPLFT
+84 
-98 GINPRLTRLY
+98 
-108 QIMQANRRKVE
+108 
-119 EERQELEDWCKE
+119 ERQELESWCE
-131 TPQNRNL
+131 DAPRNRKL

-150 ERSVYEKID
+150 EHAVYKEIND
-159 DTKAL
+159 IKAL
-164 RTFEK
+164 HVFEK
-169 HVRKVSTRGFGRW
+169 RVRKVSPKYIGRW
-182 WKYAA
+182 WKYAV
-187 VLLLPILVVGLWK
+187 VLLFPILVVGSWK
-200 LVYEVEQVPVV
+200 LMHETVQVPVV
-211 TSSVSQIQP
+211 VSSVASVQP
-220 GCSRAV
+220 GCSQAV

-231 GRTVFLKEEEEGVIS
+231 GRKVFLKEEEEGVIS
-246 EDKGIMVTGER
+246 EDKEITVTGEK

-262 TSSEGKNVDELRFNE
+262 TSSEGKNVDEIRFNE
-277 LEIPRG
+277 LEVPRG

-351 NVNTHQKGNVQT
+351 NVNTHQEGNIQT

>member
-1 MKNRPLSVKRLFL
+1 MEHQYSDRIVRLL
-14 WICIGLLLSMTAIT
+14 QLYLLGDIT
-28 LILFSLTLEVAVL
+28 
-41 IVGAALIGCALVWL
+41 
-55 FVLTQAFGKRLSL
+55 
-68 FTSELCKT
+68 
-76 LDNMMDGD
+76 
-84 EEPKPTDNGEPLFT
+84 
-98 GINPRLTRLY
+98 
-108 QIMQANRRKVE
+108 E
-119 EERQELEDWCKE
+119 EERQELEDWCE
-131 TPQNRNL
+131 EAPRNRKL

-150 ERSVYEKID
+150 ERYVYEKIH
-159 DTKAL
+159 DTKAFSV
-164 RTFEK
+164 FEK
-169 HVRKVSTRGFGRW
+169 RVRKVSSRSIGNW

-187 VLLLPILVVGLWK
+187 VLLFPILVVGSWK
-200 LVYEVEQVPVV
+200 LMHETEQVSIVA
-211 TSSVSQIQP
+211 SSVAPIQP
-220 GCSRAV
+220 GCSQAV

-231 GRTVFLKEEEEGVIS
+231 GRKVFLKEEEEGVIS
-246 EDKGIMVTGER
+246 EDKEITVTGEK

-262 TSSEGKNVDELRFNE
+262 TSSEGKNVDEIRFNE
-277 LEIPRG
+277 LEVPRG

-306 PVKFDEKE
+306 PIKFDEKE

-351 NVNTHQKGNVQT
+351 NVNTHQEGNIQT

-372 KVLSSGMESVI
+372 KVLSSGMESMI

-425 ILAVLSNWYDMNV
+425 ILTVLSNWYDVDV

-477 QGKTIIVS
+477 QGKTIVVS

>member
-1 MKNRPLSVKRLFL
+1 MYHGCIWCKNYQMEHQYSDRIVRLL
-14 WICIGLLLSMTAIT
+14 QLYLLGDIT
-28 LILFSLTLEVAVL
+28 
-41 IVGAALIGCALVWL
+41 
-55 FVLTQAFGKRLSL
+55 
-68 FTSELCKT
+68 
-76 LDNMMDGD
+76 
-84 EEPKPTDNGEPLFT
+84 
-98 GINPRLTRLY
+98 
-108 QIMQANRRKVE
+108 E
-119 EERQELEDWCKE
+119 EERQELEDWCE
-131 TPQNRNL
+131 EAPRNRKL

-150 ERSVYEKID
+150 ERYVYEKIH
-159 DTKAL
+159 DTKAFSV
-164 RTFEK
+164 FEK
-169 HVRKVSTRGFGRW
+169 RVRKVSSRSIGNW

-187 VLLLPILVVGLWK
+187 VLLFPILVVGSWRLMH
-200 LVYEVEQVPVV
+200 ETEQVSIVA
-211 TSSVSQIQP
+211 SSVAPIQP
-220 GCSRAV
+220 GCSQAV

-231 GRTVFLKEEEEGVIS
+231 GRKVFLKEEEEGVIS
-246 EDKGIMVTGER
+246 EDKEITVTGEK

-262 TSSEGKNVDELRFNE
+262 TSSEGKNVDEIRFNE
-277 LEIPRG
+277 LEVPRG

-351 NVNTHQKGNVQT
+351 NVNTHQEGNIQT

-425 ILAVLSNWYDMNV
+425 ILTVLSNWYDVDV
-438 FYQTVSVKELHFSGY
+438 FYQTASVKELHFSGY

-477 QGKTIIVS
+477 QGKTIVVS

>member
-1 MKNRPLSVKRLFL
+1 MEHQYSDRIVRLL
-14 WICIGLLLSMTAIT
+14 QLYLLGDIT
-28 LILFSLTLEVAVL
+28 
-41 IVGAALIGCALVWL
+41 
-55 FVLTQAFGKRLSL
+55 
-68 FTSELCKT
+68 
-76 LDNMMDGD
+76 
-84 EEPKPTDNGEPLFT
+84 
-98 GINPRLTRLY
+98 
-108 QIMQANRRKVE
+108 E
-119 EERQELEDWCKE
+119 EERQELEDWCE
-131 TPQNRNL
+131 EAPRNRKL

-150 ERSVYEKID
+150 ERYVYEKIH
-159 DTKAL
+159 DTKAFSV
-164 RTFEK
+164 FEK
-169 HVRKVSTRGFGRW
+169 RVRKVSSRSIGNW

-187 VLLLPILVVGLWK
+187 VLLFPILVVGSWK
-200 LVYEVEQVPVV
+200 LMHETEQVSIVA
-211 TSSVSQIQP
+211 SSVAPIQP
-220 GCSRAV
+220 GCSQAV

-231 GRTVFLKEEEEGVIS
+231 GRKVFLKEEEEGVIS
-246 EDKGIMVTGER
+246 EDKEITVTGEK

-262 TSSEGKNVDELRFNE
+262 TSSEGKNVDGIRFNE
-277 LEIPRG
+277 LEVPRG
-283 GEYKVRLADGTL
+283 GEYKVKLADGTL

-306 PVKFDEKE
+306 PVKFDGKE

-351 NVNTHQKGNVQT
+351 NVNTHQEGNIQT

-372 KVLSSGMESVI
+372 KVLSSGMESMI

-425 ILAVLSNWYDMNV
+425 ILTVLSNWYDVDV
-438 FYQTVSVKELHFSGY
+438 FYQTPSVKELHFSGY
-453 MERYKDVSVI
+453 MERYKDVRVI
-463 LEAITLSTGVTFSI
+463 LDAITLSTGVTFSI

>member
-1 MKNRPLSVKRLFL
+1 MEHQYSDRIVRLL
-14 WICIGLLLSMTAIT
+14 QLYLLGDIT
-28 LILFSLTLEVAVL
+28 
-41 IVGAALIGCALVWL
+41 
-55 FVLTQAFGKRLSL
+55 
-68 FTSELCKT
+68 
-76 LDNMMDGD
+76 
-84 EEPKPTDNGEPLFT
+84 
-98 GINPRLTRLY
+98 
-108 QIMQANRRKVE
+108 E
-119 EERQELEDWCKE
+119 EERQELEDWCE
-131 TPQNRNL
+131 EAPRNRKL

-150 ERSVYEKID
+150 ERYVYEKIH
-159 DTKAL
+159 DTKAFSV
-164 RTFEK
+164 FEK
-169 HVRKVSTRGFGRW
+169 RVRKVSSRSIGNW

-187 VLLLPILVVGLWK
+187 VLLFPILVVGSWK
-200 LVYEVEQVPVV
+200 LMHETEQVSVV
-211 TSSVSQIQP
+211 ASSVAPIQP
-220 GCSRAV
+220 GCSQAV

-231 GRTVFLKEEEEGVIS
+231 GRKVFLKEEEEGVIS
-246 EDKGIMVTGER
+246 EDKEITVTGEK

-262 TSSEGKNVDELRFNE
+262 TSSEGKNVDEIRFNE
-277 LEIPRG
+277 LEVPRG

-351 NVNTHQKGNVQT
+351 NVNTHQKGNIQT

-425 ILAVLSNWYDMNV
+425 ILTVLSNWYDVDV
-438 FYQTVSVKELHFSGY
+438 FYQTASVKELHFSGY

-477 QGKTIIVS
+477 QGKTIVVS

>member
-1 MKNRPLSVKRLFL
+1 MEHQYSDRIVRLL
-14 WICIGLLLSMTAIT
+14 QLYLLGDIT
-28 LILFSLTLEVAVL
+28 
-41 IVGAALIGCALVWL
+41 
-55 FVLTQAFGKRLSL
+55 
-68 FTSELCKT
+68 
-76 LDNMMDGD
+76 
-84 EEPKPTDNGEPLFT
+84 
-98 GINPRLTRLY
+98 
-108 QIMQANRRKVE
+108 E
-119 EERQELEDWCKE
+119 EERQELEDWCE
-131 TPQNRNL
+131 EAPRNRKL

-150 ERSVYEKID
+150 ERYVYEKIN
-159 DTKAL
+159 DTKAFSV
-164 RTFEK
+164 FEK
-169 HVRKVSTRGFGRW
+169 RVRKVSSRSIGNW

-187 VLLLPILVVGLWK
+187 VLLFPILVVGSWK
-200 LVYEVEQVPVV
+200 LMHETEQVSIVA
-211 TSSVSQIQP
+211 SSVAPIQP
-220 GCSRAV
+220 GCSQAV

-231 GRTVFLKEEEEGVIS
+231 GRKVFLKEEEEGVIS
-246 EDKGIMVTGER
+246 EDKEITVTGEK

-262 TSSEGKNVDELRFNE
+262 TSSEGKNVDEIRFNE
-277 LEIPRG
+277 LEVPRG

-351 NVNTHQKGNVQT
+351 NVNTHQEGNIQT